1 MNENK
6 KVVIAIAIIMGSLFL
21 LILIGLLQKDSGR
34 QEDYN
39 DENTGNVT
47 YSGKYTTD
55 YEKAFEG
62 DGKKVL
68 FIGSSSCGVCSE
80 FTPYMKY
87 LSEAYDF
94 TYYYIDAATMNTNTL
109 ESVLEKVGKTLDNIG
124 TPYMAFIENGEKYD
138 EVQGYLSESGL
149 FSTLQKKG
157 IIDENEE
164 YISSLEASKDSSSNN
179 TDEYQNLTFIDY
191 DEYQEIYESKEK
203 SIIVIGQT
211 GCGAC
216 TSFKPI
222 INDIAKEY
230 NITIYFVNLTDWT
243 KRESYD
249 LMSSLSYFK
258 DRESFGTPLML
269 ILENGDNIGEQEG
282 YNKKDTTI
290 DFLRNQGFIKES

>member
-109 ESVLEKVGKTLDNIG
+109 ETVLGKVGKTLDNIG

-164 YISSLEASKDSSSNN
+164 DIILLK
-179 TDEYQNLTFIDY
+179 TLLT
-191 DEYQEIYESKEK
+191 
-203 SIIVIGQT
+203 
-211 GCGAC
+211 
-216 TSFKPI
+216 
-222 INDIAKEY
+222 N
-230 NITIYFVNLTDWT
+230 
-243 KRESYD
+243 
-249 LMSSLSYFK
+249 
-258 DRESFGTPLML
+258 
-269 ILENGDNIGEQEG
+269 
-282 YNKKDTTI
+282 
-290 DFLRNQGFIKES
+290 